1 MAYLLPSIYVVV
13 GDAVKGGI
21 TAEKNGGVRGVVS
34 AGNAAGTN
42 RS

>member
-1 MAYLLPSIYVVV
+1 MAYLLPSIYVVA

-21 TAEKNGGVRGVVS
+21 TAEKNGVVRGAVS
-34 AGNAAGTN
+34 AENAAGTN